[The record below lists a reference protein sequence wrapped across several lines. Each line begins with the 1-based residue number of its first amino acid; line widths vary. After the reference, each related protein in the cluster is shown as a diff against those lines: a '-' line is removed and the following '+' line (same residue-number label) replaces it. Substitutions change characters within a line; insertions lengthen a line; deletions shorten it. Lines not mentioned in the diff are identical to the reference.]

1 MMYKTPL
8 EERKLTKMRIG
19 YLGPE
24 GTFSEIATKTAFPKG
39 NLYTYKTIPECM
51 ESVVNK
57 EVDYCVVPIENS
69 IEGSVNMTMDY
80 LFHKREL
87 PIVAE
92 VVVPIKQHLMMH
104 PCQTDKWKN
113 ITHVHSHPQ
122 AISQCHHFLKDT
134 IPNAERVFESSTAL
148 AAEWVK
154 NHPEENLVAIGNEAA
169 AKLYGLTIVRR
180 NVHDY
185 QNNHTRF
192 VILSRNPSKLKL
204 DHSDV
209 LKNKTTMIVTL
220 PANTPGSLH
229 QVLSAF
235 MWRKINLSK
244 IESRPTKTGLGNYFF
259 IIDAEMLMDDVLI
272 PGVKAEL
279 EALGCNVSI
288 IGSYPC
294 YGVEEK
300 VSQYSKEF

>member
-1 MMYKTPL
+1 MYMIYKRPL
-8 EERKLTKMRIG
+8 EEITLTGTKIG

-24 GTFSEIATKTAFPKG
+24 GTFTEIAAKAAFPND

-51 ESVVNK
+51 ESVGNG

-69 IEGSVNMTMDY
+69 IEGSVNMTLDY
-80 LFHKREL
+80 LFHQQTL
-87 PIVAE
+87 PIVGE

-104 PCQTDKWKN
+104 PSQTENWN
-113 ITHVHSHPQ
+113 HMTHVHSHPQ
-122 AISQCHHFLKDT
+122 AISQCHHFLKDI
-134 IPNAERVFESSTAL
+134 IPNARRVFESSTAF
-148 AAEWVK
+148 AAEKIK
-154 NHPEENLVAIGNEAA
+154 NHPEEILGAIGNEAA
-169 AKLYGLTIVRR
+169 AKLFGLTIVKR

-185 QNNHTRF
+185 NNNHTRF
-192 VILSRNPSKLKL
+192 VILSRHPGQLELEHTS
-204 DHSDV
+204 V
-209 LKNKTTMIVTL
+209 LKNKTTMTVTL
-220 PANTPGSLH
+220 PADFPGSLH

-244 IESRPTKTGLGNYFF
+244 IESRPTKTGLGHYFF

-279 EALGCNVSI
+279 EALGCQVGI

-300 VSQYSKEF
+300 ALP

>member
-1 MMYKTPL
+1 MMYKIPL
-8 EERKLTKMRIG
+8 EERKMTEMRIG

-24 GTFSEIATKTAFPKG
+24 GTFTEIATKTAFPNG

-51 ESVVNK
+51 ESVGNG

-80 LFHKREL
+80 LFHKRAL

-92 VVVPIKQHLMMH
+92 IVVPIKQHLMMH
-104 PCQTDKWKN
+104 PRQMEKWKH

-134 IPNAERVFESSTAL
+134 IPNAGRVFESSTAQ

-154 NHPEENLVAIGNEAA
+154 NHPKESLGAIGNEAA
-169 AKLYGLTIVRR
+169 AKLYGLTIVKR

-185 QNNHTRF
+185 KNNHTRF
-192 VILSRNPSKLKL
+192 VILSRNPGQLEL
-204 DHSDV
+204 DHSSV

-220 PANTPGSLH
+220 PANIPGSLH

-300 VSQYSKEF
+300 VLHFFKRY